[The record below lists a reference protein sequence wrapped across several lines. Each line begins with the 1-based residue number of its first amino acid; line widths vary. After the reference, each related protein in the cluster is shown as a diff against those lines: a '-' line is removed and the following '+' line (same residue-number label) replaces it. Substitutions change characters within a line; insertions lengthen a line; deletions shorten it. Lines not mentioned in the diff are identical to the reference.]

1 MLSKVNLVRNIQSR
15 LHLMKTERQ
24 RETNRKLLGR
34 KKREMGGKNKRK
46 EKQRRKEEQRKRDYN
61 RKKGRKKNG
70 EIQM

>member
-1 MLSKVNLVRNIQSR
+1 
-15 LHLMKTERQ
+15 MKTEGPK
-24 RETNRKLLGR
+24 ETNRKLLGR